1 MNQEHLEMLERIRD
15 VMEEIKGLREDLN
28 DLLGNPSV
36 LENLERMR
44 DLLAE
49 VQGLQEE
56 TDE

>member
-1 MNQEHLEMLERIRD
+1 MDQSYLNLLEQIRD
-15 VMEEIKGLREDLN
+15 TLEEIKGLREDLS
-28 DLLGNPSV
+28 DLLGNPST

-56 TDE
+56 VDG